1 MYKKISCLSFLYK
14 GVYLTLFSLLF
25 FIQLQ
30 PKFIEASNDF
40 ISIKPSSVQKTS
52 CDNRTEAQT
61 TSKETFIKVSKRFD
75 VSSQFILSPAFLVSK
90 TIYQSSYVWVLYKEV
105 FVKNNNCL
113 QRLLR
118 GPPSFF

>member
-90 TIYQSSYVWVLYKEV
+90 TIYESSYVWVLYKEV

>member
-52 CDNRTEAQT
+52 NDNRTEAQT

-75 VSSQFILSPAFLVSK
+75 VSSQFILSAAFLVSK
-90 TIYQSSYVWVLYKEV
+90 TIYESSYVWVLYKEV

-118 GPPSFF
+118 SPPSFF